1 MTGARGCRQLHL
13 SQYIP
18 HIYLGVTVHN
28 ILKWTPFVDTLIKKI
43 RDRFYQLSA
52 VFGNDQLS
60 RETRLKI
67 YRTYIVPIFR
77 YGMAVA
83 FPEDA
88 QSQKLERLQLKLLKT
103 ILGSSPRA
111 TTAAVL
117 SDTRVRDVA
126 LVLDEVKLQF
136 IGRVLCLPKERLVR
150 SLMENAL
157 KQTKKGSYGWR
168 IKERLRMYDLQD
180 KFQCLVEGSIT
191 QDKWRQE
198 VAAAFSAY
206 HLHKLKE
213 SVNGAVKIN
222 DVVKTSVSH
231 LYLNVAPKYA
241 SFLFRLR
248 AGDLELAI
256 ETGRHKGLARG
267 ERTCPLCEGGEVE
280 DAVHFCLRCPRLA
293 AARHALFTAVEAVVE
308 PWSVEFGRWCKS
320 LGHSVTF
327 KGESA
332 ETVLLR
338 HLMGEPMEGMPRE
351 MQSVVISRMA

>member
-1 MTGARGCRQLHL
+1 
-13 SQYIP
+13 
-18 HIYLGVTVHN
+18 
-28 ILKWTPFVDTLIKKI
+28 
-43 RDRFYQLSA
+43 
-52 VFGNDQLS
+52 
-60 RETRLKI
+60 
-67 YRTYIVPIFR
+67 
-77 YGMAVA
+77 
-83 FPEDA
+83 
-88 QSQKLERLQLKLLKT
+88 
-103 ILGSSPRA
+103 
-111 TTAAVL
+111 
-117 SDTRVRDVA
+117 
-126 LVLDEVKLQF
+126 
-136 IGRVLCLPKERLVR
+136 
-150 SLMENAL
+150 
-157 KQTKKGSYGWR
+157 
-168 IKERLRMYDLQD
+168 MYDLQD
-180 KFQCLVEGSIT
+180 EFQCLVEGSIT

-241 SFLFRLR
+241 SFLFWLR

-308 PWSVEFGRWCKS
+308 PWSVEFGRWYKS

-351 MQSVVISRMA
+351 MQSVVISRMAQGLHQMWVVRCDLVHGRGALSANLSSETATESLVVQDSQSARVHASNRKTGERK